1 MRKAPSSLLVDLKNP
16 PKERQSACKFAKV
29 VNALANKEEQDA
41 LKSAITLIRKDTGSG
56 HGKTYSSVWLARI
69 MKKNG
74 MLISVSGIQRHVNKE
89 CSCVEHS
96 E

>member
-1 MRKAPSSLLVDLKNP
+1 MRKVSSLLSDLKNP
-16 PKERQSACKFAKV
+16 PKDRQTSCKFAKV
-29 VNALANKEEQDA
+29 VEALEDKDEQAA
-41 LKSAITLIRKDTGSG
+41 LTNAITLIRKDTGSG

-74 MLISVSGIQRHVNKE
+74 MNISVSGIQRHVNKE